1 MIKHMHL
8 LYLSDMSTNMLL
20 ACVSFLQ
27 ALELW
32 IWPVRPNHLVGR
44 SSCGTCQPGS
54 PGFAIERFSSQISHT
69 NRNKWPKSP
78 LTGKNQHVQHTH
90 SQVTPKP
97 ERNTSQEHYL
107 QSHWMWWFH
116 ACWRESKKRWR
127 RRKTAQ
133 GALSFCMQ
141 PVRQFIS
148 LCEGFTSAQSV
159 RLTWNYTP
167 VEDQMAR
174 WFDAMWSKQIWSIK
188 GPNCSTMLN
197 PTCCTSMNVKSVR
210 NDCGP
215 VIACTMIGQDMTF
228 LLLITKVTTTYTTQA
243 SLKKTKTNIESKCH

>member
-20 ACVSFLQ
+20 ACISFLQ

-44 SSCGTCQPGS
+44 SWCGTCQPGS

-97 ERNTSQEHYL
+97 ERNASQENYL
-107 QSHWMWWFH
+107 QSHWIWWFH
-116 ACWRESKKRWR
+116 ACWRESKKGDAGARRPKAHCLLHAARSTIHKSLWR
-127 RRKTAQ
+127 IHQ
-133 GALSFCMQ
+133 C
-141 PVRQFIS
+141 PIS
-148 LCEGFTSAQSV
+148 EADLK
-159 RLTWNYTP
+159 LH
-167 VEDQMAR
+167 
-174 WFDAMWSKQIWSIK
+174 
-188 GPNCSTMLN
+188 
-197 PTCCTSMNVKSVR
+197 TCWGSN
-210 NDCGP
+210 G
-215 VIACTMIGQDMTF
+215 
-228 LLLITKVTTTYTTQA
+228 
-243 SLKKTKTNIESKCH
+243 